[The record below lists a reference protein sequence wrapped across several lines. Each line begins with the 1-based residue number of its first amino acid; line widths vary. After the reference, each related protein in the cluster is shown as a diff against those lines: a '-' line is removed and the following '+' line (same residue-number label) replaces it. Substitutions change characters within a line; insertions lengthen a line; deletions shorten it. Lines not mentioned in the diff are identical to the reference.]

1 MLPQERPAQ
10 PAQAPLSEGGRRPT
24 PDQLRAFYDRLG
36 AGQDSQ
42 AFYEEPAIREMIKR
56 AGFREAHSVF
66 EFGLGTGRLAEK
78 LLGQWVPAYC
88 LYQGVDFSQVMVE
101 LSRERLAPWGHQALV
116 QRTDGGMTL
125 PVAEGTYDRFVAT
138 YVLEI
143 LTDAQMGDLLAEARR
158 ILTVDGALCLVNLTF
173 GEGGLSKLV
182 SSAWQW
188 VHRVRP
194 LWVGGCRPIRLKK
207 YLLDHGWRVVHHLPV
222 TAFGVT
228 SEVIIARPR

>member
-1 MLPQERPAQ
+1 MLRQERPAQ
-10 PAQAPLSEGGRRPT
+10 PTQAPPSAGGRRPT

-36 AGQDSQ
+36 TGQDSQ
-42 AFYEEPAIREMIKR
+42 AFYEEPAICEMLKR
-56 AGFREAHSVF
+56 AGFREAHAVF

-78 LLGQWVPAYC
+78 LLGQWLPAYC

-101 LSRERLAPWGHQALV
+101 LSRQRLAPWGHQALV
-116 QRTDGGMTL
+116 QRTDGTLTL

-143 LTDAQMGDLLAEARR
+143 LTDGQMGDLLAEARR
-158 ILTVDGALCLVNLTF
+158 ILTVDGTLCLVNLTF
-173 GEGGLSKLV
+173 GNGGLPKLV

-188 VHRVRP
+188 IHRLRP
-194 LWVGGCRPIRLKK
+194 LWVGGCRPIRLKP
-207 YLLDHGWRVVHHLPV
+207 YLVDQGWRVVQHLPV